1 MPSQNK
7 GTEPGGPIVDPR
19 QLAFHAP
26 PQEGA
31 VGGLEEEPPR
41 RLVAEGRETPVK
53 QAFRLLL
60 ASWELQVE
68 RDVEASAETDTE
80 LVAAIAHLNVLIR
93 RMR

>member
-31 VGGLEEEPPR
+31 VGGLEEGAPAATCR
-41 RLVAEGRETPVK
+41 RG
-53 QAFRLLL
+53 
-60 ASWELQVE
+60 
-68 RDVEASAETDTE
+68 
-80 LVAAIAHLNVLIR
+80 
-93 RMR
+93 